1 MDTGQPKT
9 LSCQSCGMP
18 MEKQED
24 FGTGAEG
31 FRINDYCHFC
41 FKGGR
46 FAEPH
51 ISMEQMID
59 KIAGMA
65 PMMRMTEDK
74 AREMARTFIPRLKR
88 WR

>member
-1 MDTGQPKT
+1 MIIGQPIVP
-9 LSCQSCGMP
+9 SCQSCGMP
-18 MEKQED
+18 MDTPED

-41 FKGGR
+41 FKDGR
-46 FAEPH
+46 FTEPH

-74 AREMARTFIPRLKR
+74 AREMAKTFIPRLKR

>member
-1 MDTGQPKT
+1 MTTGQTIAP
-9 LSCQSCGMP
+9 SCQSCGMP
-18 MEKQED
+18 MEKPED

-31 FRINDYCHFC
+31 LRVDDYCHFC
-41 FKGGR
+41 FKDSR
-46 FAEPH
+46 FTEPH

-65 PMMRMTEDK
+65 PLMRMTEAK
-74 AREMARTFIPRLKR
+74 AREMAKTFIPRLKR

>member
-18 MEKQED
+18 MEKPED

-31 FRINDYCHFC
+31 Y
-41 FKGGR
+41 KGGR

-74 AREMARTFIPRLKR
+74 AREMAKTFIPRLQR

>member
-1 MDTGQPKT
+1 
-9 LSCQSCGMP
+9 MP
-18 MEKQED
+18 MEKPED
-24 FGTGAEG
+24 FGTSAEG

-59 KIAGMA
+59 KIAGLA
-65 PMMRMTEDK
+65 PMMKMTEDK

>member
-1 MDTGQPKT
+1 MDTGQPNA

-18 MEKQED
+18 MDKPGD
-24 FGTGAEG
+24 FGTGTEG
-31 FRINDYCHFC
+31 SRNNDYCHFC
-41 FKGGR
+41 FKDGR
-46 FAEPH
+46 FTEPH

-65 PMMRMTEDK
+65 PMMRMTEAK
-74 AREMARTFIPRLKR
+74 AREMAKTFIPRLKR